1 MAKEDSNN
9 KTDDIFIENL
19 SPSDFNSTIE
29 RLSKEIA
36 SKSWKLSHI
45 YDLQKTVNEHGND
58 VLPLKVLSLCHPNHS
73 SRILK
78 KDDER
83 IISSMMPCR
92 VSVYEKH
99 DGKTYISRMNSTAMA
114 TSFGGIIE
122 QVMTDSANEVEEI
135 IEKTLSLD

>member
-19 SPSDFNSTIE
+19 SPTDFNSTID
-29 RLSKEIA
+29 RLSKEIEN
-36 SKSWKLSHI
+36 KSWKLSHI
-45 YDLQKTVNEHGND
+45 YDLQKTVSEHGKNI
-58 VLPLKVLSLCHPNHS
+58 LQLKVLSLCHPNHS